1 MPRAPRVR
9 RRPPTRDCWKRR
21 TARRNGGGRRE
32 PYLSALPPH
41 RAGSVVREPHRRGNH
56 SQRDRVRARDLPN
69 SGPRLRRGASDGQR
83 SVPRLLH
90 GGDHDPHSGLR
101 PAPMGVLPQRLERV
115 RLCNHLRRL
124 SARRARECHFRPAAA
139 GLRLF
144 TLLPDM
150 RILVA
155 GMVRS
160 FRPLGGL
167 ALLFAMVFYVYGM
180 LGWILFSDVDPAH
193 WRNIGRALL
202 TMFQL
207 VTVEGWYE
215 VQDAA
220 LASEPWAWVYFVS
233 FVIISAF
240 VLFNMVIGVVINS
253 MEEAR
258 DHANTE
264 AKAAHRAELAASSD
278 PSTELVK
285 RLDALQEAI
294 TDLRAQLE
302 ATPNDRDDA
311 TLPARR
317 ASPTSGTS

>member
-1 MPRAPRVR
+1 VSQISAVCHCIAQARWFENLTVGVIILNAIVLGLETYPTLTRDYAEVLHAANGAFLAYFTVEITIRIVAYD
-9 RRPPTRDCWKRR
+9 RRPWAFFRSGWNVFDFVIIS
-21 TARRNGGGRRE
+21 AA
-32 PYLSALPPH
+32 YLP
-41 RAGSVVREPHRRGNH
+41 GVRENATF
-56 SQRDRVRARDLPN
+56 V
-69 SGPRLRRGASDGQR
+69 
-83 SVPRLLH
+83 RLL
-90 GGDHDPHSGLR
+90 
-101 PAPMGVLPQRLERV
+101 RV
-115 RLCNHLRRL
+115 
-124 SARRARECHFRPAAA
+124 F
-139 GLRLF
+139 RLF

-180 LGWILFSDVDPAH
+180 LGWILFSDIDPAH
-193 WRNIGRALL
+193 WRNVGRALL

-220 LASEPWAWVYFVS
+220 LAYEPWAWVYFVS
-233 FVIISAF
+233 FIIISAF

-258 DHANTE
+258 AQANTE
-264 AKAAHRAELAASSD
+264 AEAARRAELVASSD
-278 PSTELVK
+278 PSIELVK

-302 ATPNDRDDA
+302 ATPEDRDEA
-311 TLPARR
+311 TPPATG
-317 ASPTSGTS
+317 ASPTSGTSASTRPAR

>member
-1 MPRAPRVR
+1 MSHISALCHRIAQARWFENLTVGVIILNAIVLGLETYPTLARDYGEVLYTANGAFLVYFTVEITIRIVAYG
-9 RRPPTRDCWKRR
+9 RRPWAFFRSGWNVFDFVIIS
-21 TARRNGGGRRE
+21 AA
-32 PYLSALPPH
+32 YLP
-41 RAGSVVREPHRRGNH
+41 GVRENATF
-56 SQRDRVRARDLPN
+56 V
-69 SGPRLRRGASDGQR
+69 
-83 SVPRLLH
+83 RLL
-90 GGDHDPHSGLR
+90 
-101 PAPMGVLPQRLERV
+101 RV
-115 RLCNHLRRL
+115 
-124 SARRARECHFRPAAA
+124 F
-139 GLRLF
+139 RLF

-180 LGWILFSDVDPAH
+180 LGWILFSDIDPAH

-258 DHANTE
+258 EQSNTE
-264 AKAAHRAELAASSD
+264 AEAAHRAELAASSD
-278 PSTELVK
+278 PSAELVK

-302 ATPNDRDDA
+302 ATPDDRDVA
-311 TLPARR
+311 TLPATG
-317 ASPTSGTS
+317 ASSTSGTGASTRPAR

>member
-1 MPRAPRVR
+1 VSQISALCHRIAQTRWFENLTVGVIILNAIVLGLETFPTLARDYGEVLHTANGAFLAYFTVEIAIRIVAYG
-9 RRPPTRDCWKRR
+9 RRPWAFFRSGWNVFDFVIIS
-21 TARRNGGGRRE
+21 AA
-32 PYLSALPPH
+32 YLP
-41 RAGSVVREPHRRGNH
+41 GVRENATF
-56 SQRDRVRARDLPN
+56 V
-69 SGPRLRRGASDGQR
+69 
-83 SVPRLLH
+83 RLL
-90 GGDHDPHSGLR
+90 
-101 PAPMGVLPQRLERV
+101 RV
-115 RLCNHLRRL
+115 
-124 SARRARECHFRPAAA
+124 F
-139 GLRLF
+139 RLF
-144 TLLPDM
+144 TLLPDL

-160 FRPLGGL
+160 FRPLGSL

-180 LGWILFSDVDPAH
+180 VGWILFSDVDPAH

-220 LASEPWAWVYFVS
+220 LAYEPWAWVYFVS

-240 VLFNMVIGVVINS
+240 VLFNMVIGVVITS

-264 AKAAHRAELAASSD
+264 VEAARRAELAASSD
-278 PSTELVK
+278 PSIELVK
-285 RLDALQEAI
+285 RLDALQEAM

-302 ATPNDRDDA
+302 ATPNDKDEA
-311 TLPARR
+311 TPPATGTL
-317 ASPTSGTS
+317 PTSGTGANTQQAR

>member
-1 MPRAPRVR
+1 VAYG
-9 RRPPTRDCWKRR
+9 RRPWAFFRSGWNVFDFVIIS
-21 TARRNGGGRRE
+21 AA
-32 PYLSALPPH
+32 YLP
-41 RAGSVVREPHRRGNH
+41 GVRENATF
-56 SQRDRVRARDLPN
+56 V
-69 SGPRLRRGASDGQR
+69 
-83 SVPRLLH
+83 RLL
-90 GGDHDPHSGLR
+90 
-101 PAPMGVLPQRLERV
+101 RV
-115 RLCNHLRRL
+115 
-124 SARRARECHFRPAAA
+124 F
-139 GLRLF
+139 RLF

-180 LGWILFSDVDPAH
+180 LGWILFSDIDPAH

-258 DHANTE
+258 DQANAE
-264 AKAAHRAELAASSD
+264 AEAARRAELAASSS
-278 PSTELVK
+278 PSIELVK

-302 ATPNDRDDA
+302 ATPDEGDEPTPPA
-311 TLPARR
+311 TG
-317 ASPTSGTS
+317 ASPTSGTSGSTRTAR

>member
-1 MPRAPRVR
+1 MAYG
-9 RRPPTRDCWKRR
+9 RRPWAFFRSGWNVFDFVVIF
-21 TARRNGGGRRE
+21 AA
-32 PYLSALPPH
+32 YLP
-41 RAGSVVREPHRRGNH
+41 GVRENATF
-56 SQRDRVRARDLPN
+56 V
-69 SGPRLRRGASDGQR
+69 
-83 SVPRLLH
+83 RLL
-90 GGDHDPHSGLR
+90 
-101 PAPMGVLPQRLERV
+101 RV
-115 RLCNHLRRL
+115 
-124 SARRARECHFRPAAA
+124 F
-139 GLRLF
+139 RLF
-144 TLLPDM
+144 TLLPDL

-180 LGWILFSDVDPAH
+180 LGWILFSDIDPAH

-220 LASEPWAWVYFVS
+220 LASEPWAWIYFVS

-258 DHANTE
+258 DQANTE
-264 AKAAHRAELAASSD
+264 AEAAYRAELAASSA
-278 PSTELVK
+278 PSSELVK

-294 TDLRAQLE
+294 TDLRVQLE
-302 ATPNDRDDA
+302 ATPDDRDEA
-311 TLPARR
+311 TLPAAE
-317 ASPTSGTS
+317 ASPTSGTGANTRPAR